1 MSRASVIEV
10 AQVRDAAPLFAA
22 LGDETRLRLLV
33 RLSASGP
40 ESISR
45 LSAKTPVSRQAV
57 TKHLNVLSRA
67 GLIRGSRRGR
77 ERIWQVEPKRLADA
91 RLHLDR
97 ISRLWDDALGRLQRH
112 VERQTQDS
120 TGGS

>member
-1 MSRASVIEV
+1 MSPADAIEV

-22 LGDETRLRLLV
+22 LGDETRLKLFV
-33 RLSASGP
+33 RLSSSGP

-77 ERIWQVEPKRLADA
+77 ERIWRVEPKRLADA
-91 RLHLDR
+91 RLHLER

-112 VERQTQDS
+112 VERQT
-120 TGGS
+120 